1 MAAVREKVIT
11 TRNKTKS
18 EHKLNAIGELDA
30 IERQPVKESA
40 KKWFRRPPYDIQRG
54 DSGGQKDSK

>member
-1 MAAVREKVIT
+1 MAAVRGRMIIMRHKKAT
-11 TRNKTKS
+11 
-18 EHKLNAIGELDA
+18 EHKLNAIGELDT
-30 IERQPVKESA
+30 IERQPARESA